1 MFNIAIIGAG
11 QLGSRHLQALKN
23 VREKLYIYVLDP
35 SQVSLQTAQE
45 RYDAFMG
52 YGNNQRVVYTKNIS
66 ELPAK
71 IDLGVVAT
79 NSDSRFEAVS
89 KLMQNSEVKYLL
101 IKKLLF
107 NKKEHYS
114 IAEKIFSEKNVKVW
128 VNCSMRAMKFYSEI
142 YEKLHGEM
150 FNYRVTGSNYGLIT
164 NSIHYIDHIAY
175 LSGSD
180 NFTVDT
186 RLLLKEAID
195 SKRRGFLELNGKLIV
210 EFDNGCLGE
219 FISYKGGNAPLVVEI
234 FSENFRCISRE
245 TEGKSFISSLSTNWN
260 WLENNSRIPYQSE
273 KTTELVNEILDRG
286 TCPLVEYR
294 ASKIHHLSLLESLNK
309 FLKQNKI
316 SKDANYPFT

>member
-23 VREKLYIYVLDP
+23 VKKKLNVYVLDL
-35 SQVSLQTAQE
+35 STVSLQIAQE
-45 RYDAFMG
+45 RYGSFQG
-52 YGNNQRVVYTKNIS
+52 LENSHKIHYLKNIFD
-66 ELPAK
+66 LPAQ
-71 IDLGVVAT
+71 IELGIIAT

-89 KLMQNSEVKYLL
+89 KLLQNSEVQYLIL
-101 IKKLLF
+101 EKLLF
-107 NKKEHYS
+107 NKKEHYFL
-114 IAEKIFSEKNVKVW
+114 AEKIFSEKNVKVW
-128 VNCSMRAMKFYSEI
+128 VNCSMRAMKFYAEI
-142 YEKLHGEM
+142 YEKLHGEI

-180 NFTVDT
+180 NFSVDT

-195 SKRRGFLELNGKLIV
+195 SKRKGFLELNGKLIV
-210 EFDNGCLGE
+210 EFENGCVGE

-245 TEGKSFISSLSTNWN
+245 SEGKSFISLSSTNWN
-260 WLENNSRIPYQSE
+260 WLENDSRIPYQSE
-273 KTTELVNEILDRG
+273 KTTELVNGILDSG
-286 TCPLVEYR
+286 SCPLVDYR
-294 ASKIHHLSLLESLNK
+294 ASKTHHISLLEALNK

-316 SKDANYPFT
+316 SKDDNYPFT